1 MRGFLSGWR
10 ISRRHSKTHGSWVG
24 WLALLLWLGG
34 CSRSTFPSPG
44 EADRRMAEITSL
56 QAAFRS
62 PVPDRSGKYL
72 AYVRAIGPGRR
83 LFVYDLAAGVSQ
95 PVPTTNEVS
104 QVFSW
109 SPDHR
114 YLAFDQAPPLVP
126 RTDDPQTAAWLTLY
140 DRQTGSV
147 WRLGTNTDVLEDGAA
162 WLAPHT
168 LFYSVH
174 NLGSN
179 YTEKF
184 ILDLDA
190 AATRK
195 VRNYVSDFVLTGSN
209 TAAYFKAGTLQTCRL
224 DTTNYPPVQSLSAFP
239 SNLFDLIRWLQ
250 YRSATGTFLFC
261 GRATNSQWRCLY
273 EFDPATQKLKQLT
286 TRGTYNGQCLGAGYA
301 YVGNISNEFYLALRP
316 ANPKLA
322 TNLFRGG
329 NVITYAASADGGHV
343 YAVAS
348 EGMEPVSLWDY
359 DVARQNL
366 RQLVS
371 GQPQPWQSASLIEPG
386 PRWTKSFD
394 GLVVP
399 YFVLKP
405 AALTGNRHSPKK
417 FPVVLYLPPASWQF
431 QRAFDQPAEF
441 FANLNCWY
449 VAVNYR
455 GGDGY
460 GRKYGEMQSLP
471 DAAHDVLVVLSKIKT
486 NTNVDLQRIILVSES
501 NGSDVLLELLKNG
514 TNHWRGAIL
523 LHPEMAGLE
532 AGPPPACPPLL
543 LIAGD
548 LERSK
553 NVLGEFTDTAAQA
566 GIPAQLILQ
575 RNTGHDVWSTDQIRD
590 ELEAEWKFVRN
601 WME

>member
-1 MRGFLSGWR
+1 
-10 ISRRHSKTHGSWVG
+10 
-24 WLALLLWLGG
+24 
-34 CSRSTFPSPG
+34 
-44 EADRRMAEITSL
+44 MAEITSL
-56 QAAFRS
+56 QSVFRS

-72 AYVRAIGPGRR
+72 AYVQAVGPGRR
-83 LFVYDLAAGVSQ
+83 LFVYDLAAGASQ

-114 YLAFDQAPPLVP
+114 YLAFDQVPPLIP

-147 WRLGTNTDVLEDGAA
+147 QRLGTNIDVLEDGAA

-184 ILDLDA
+184 ILDLDTQ
-190 AATRK
+190 ATRK
-195 VRNYVSDFVLTGSN
+195 VRNYVSDYVLTGSN
-209 TAAYFKAGTLQTCRL
+209 TAAYFKGGNLQTCRL
-224 DTTNYPPVQSLSAFP
+224 DTTNYPPVQPLSSFP
-239 SNLFDLIRWLQ
+239 PGMFDLIRWPQ
-250 YRSATGTFLFC
+250 YRPDTGTFLFC
-261 GRATNSQWRCLY
+261 ARQTNSQWRCLY
-273 EFDPATQKLKQLT
+273 EFNPVTQKLKQLT
-286 TRGTYNGQCLGAGYA
+286 TRGTYNGQCLGAGFA

-316 ANPKLA
+316 TDPKLA

-329 NVITYAASADGGHV
+329 NVITYAALADGSHV
-343 YAVAS
+343 FAVAS

-359 DVARQNL
+359 DVAQRKL
-366 RQLVS
+366 RRLVN
-371 GQPQPWQSASLIEPG
+371 GQPQPWQAASLIEPG

-405 AALTGNRHSPKK
+405 EALAGNQRSPKK
-417 FPVVLYLPPASWQF
+417 FPVMLYLPPASWQF
-431 QRAFDQPAEF
+431 QRGFDQPAEF
-441 FANLNCWY
+441 YANLNCWY

-460 GRKYGEMQSLP
+460 GRKYGEMQNTAN
-471 DAAHDVLVVLSKIKT
+471 AAHDVEVVLSKIQT
-486 NTNVDLQRIILVSES
+486 NTNVDMARIILVSES
-501 NGSDVLLELLKNG
+501 NGSDVLLELLRNS

-523 LHPEMAGLE
+523 LHPETAGLE
-532 AGPPPACPPLL
+532 SEGPPPASPPLL
-543 LIAGD
+543 IVAGD

-553 NVLGEFTDTAAQA
+553 SLLGEFTTVAQQM
-566 GIPAQLILQ
+566 GVPAQLILQ
-575 RNTGHDVWSTDQIRD
+575 KNTGHDVWSTDQIRD
-590 ELEAEWKFVRN
+590 ELLAEWKFVRE